1 MLSVIACA
9 HHGRVNDKF
18 TALLVGLIKHCE
30 KQHQEGRVA
39 FGSQFEGSVH
49 PSREGMGE
57 GM

>member
-1 MLSVIACA
+1 MLLMIASA
-9 HHGRVNDKF
+9 HHGRVKDEF

-30 KQHQEGRVA
+30 KQLQEGGVD

-49 PSREGMGE
+49 PSGEGMGE